1 MHDPI
6 RRSDAGSRPPL
17 APSRAIAGRARAA
30 GRPALLGLLLGAVAA
45 AAAALAPAEAWA
57 ACTPTSP
64 ANDATVTC
72 SGTDS
77 TGYDGSGADN
87 LTITTSGAAILDDSS
102 PTLDAAILVDD
113 DSTVTIGSAAT
124 VRVTEQN
131 GAAIRG
137 DDDNFVDNQ
146 GRIELN
152 ADDTRGISI
161 DQNTTGILPN
171 GAVNSSTGVIQVVG
185 DRSYAIETGNN
196 TGVATSGT
204 INLLGD
210 ETRGLSGGSRLDYTK
225 PANVTNSGTINVEGD
240 DAFGLKFGDGW
251 LDGSFQDTDND
262 ANTPTVFVPTA
273 AGIRNQSGGTI
284 NVSGDRSTGIFAGD
298 TANVDGD
305 HDSFV
310 LNSGTI
316 AVTGTDAIGLSVGG
330 NGRLDRYDLSTL
342 NVTNSNTLGLLTV
355 NNSGSITGDADAGPL
370 VVFRDFNAGH
380 ENRLLV
386 GGGGSIL
393 ADLTNQGTADRAI
406 AIRGS
411 DGDEFIFNAGRV
423 RGDVEL
429 GGGDDRWVQI
439 AGAQQ
444 SGDLIGGAGQD
455 ELTLV
460 GTRTAADTFD
470 VGHLQGFEAIRIA
483 RGAPIT
489 PTSTTTTPWR
499 LTNTSGFTGLVEVQN
514 DGILDVPT
522 PLTLGG
528 DFSMQSRGT
537 LQVTL
542 DGATPPLTVQGAAS
556 FDGNLVVRKGDNLT
570 PSATPYR
577 VILANGGVT
586 GRFANIQF
594 PDASGTRVFT
604 PSYDALGVLALF
616 QDVGLVGVARNANQR
631 AIAGNLLV
639 LTNSTGNQADLQA
652 TLDELSDI
660 QNLPSV
666 YDALSPEAYDAQTTV
681 SVEAGRRIA
690 AMLFDRPRECRTG
703 ERDPWTGNPNALPCH
718 ARRLSPWAAALGSYR
733 RRDEFQGHLRYDAQ
747 MGGII
752 AGVDFQPVSI
762 VDFTVA
768 VSGQRGGINVA
779 RAGESTLTLAEV
791 TGAAALNLGDLRV
804 QGAATYGHGFH
815 QDRRQIKFDGATPTS
830 GVNVRGVDDH
840 DSDRTLLATE
850 IGYRVPAGPVGVE
863 PIVGFDWAWMSQDGI
878 HESDAGGYGLDV
890 ASRDDEIGSV
900 RAGVRLSTV
909 YDHKAYLGPWL
920 EWMTGVWR
928 PTFDVAWRQYVEGNE
943 RDVAARLQGGA
954 DTAGGFQIQG
964 KEDPGGAEIGFGLRL
979 IPSEANRLRLDLRYQ
994 AYVAE
999 HTLENDLVAQATIAF

>member
-6 RRSDAGSRPPL
+6 RRPAAGSRPPL
-17 APSRAIAGRARAA
+17 APGLVRAGLVCA
-30 GRPALLGLLLGAVAA
+30 GLLAA
-45 AAAALAPAEAWA
+45 SLVPSAARA

-87 LTITTSGAAILDDSS
+87 LTISTTGAAVLDDSS

-113 DSTVTIGSAAT
+113 DSTVTIGTGAT
-124 VRVTEQN
+124 VRVTQQN
-131 GAAIRG
+131 GAGIRG
-137 DDDNFVDNQ
+137 DDDNFVENK

-152 ADDTRGISI
+152 AADTRGISI

-171 GAVNSSTGVIQVVG
+171 GAVNSGTIQVVG
-185 DRSYAIETGNN
+185 DRSYAIETGDNS
-196 TGVATSGT
+196 GVATSGT
-204 INLLGD
+204 INLIGNA
-210 ETRGLSGGSRLDYTK
+210 TRGLSGGSRLDYAK
-225 PANVTNSGTINVEGD
+225 PANVTNSGTINIEGA

-251 LDGSFQDTDND
+251 LDGSFQDTDN
-262 ANTPTVFVPTA
+262 NSSTPTVFVPTA
-273 AGIRNQSGGTI
+273 AGIRNQSGATI
-284 NVSGDRSTGIFAGD
+284 NVTGARSTGIFAGD

-310 LNSGTI
+310 VNSGTI
-316 AVTGTDAIGLSVGG
+316 AVTGTDAIGVSVGG
-330 NGRLDRYDLSTL
+330 NGRLTRYDLSTL
-342 NVTNSNTLGLLTV
+342 NLNNAASLGLVTL

-386 GGGGSIL
+386 GGSGSIV

-406 AIRGS
+406 AIRGTN
-411 DGDEFIFNAGRV
+411 GDELIVNAGRV
-423 RGDVEL
+423 QGDVDL
-429 GGGDDRWVQI
+429 AGGDDRWVQI
-439 AGAQQ
+439 SGGQQ
-444 SGDLIGGAGQD
+444 SGNLIGGSGQD
-455 ELTLV
+455 ELTLI
-460 GTRTAADTFD
+460 GTRTTPATFN
-470 VGHLQGFEAIRIA
+470 VGQLQGFEAIRIA

-489 PTSTTTTPWR
+489 PSSTTTTPWQ

-522 PLTLGG
+522 PITLGG
-528 DFSMQSRGT
+528 AFAVQSRGT
-537 LQVTL
+537 VQVTL
-542 DGATPPLTVQGAAS
+542 DGTTAPLTVQGAANL
-556 FDGNLVVRKGDNLT
+556 DGNLVVRKGDNLT
-570 PSATPYR
+570 PSPTPYR

-586 GRFANIQF
+586 GRFANIRF
-594 PDASGTRVFT
+594 PDASGTRIFT

-631 AIAGNLLV
+631 AIAGNLV
-639 LTNSTGNQADLQA
+639 ALTNAGGNQDDLQA
-652 TLDELSDI
+652 TLDGLQDV
-660 QNLPSV
+660 QNLGSV

-703 ERDPWTGNPNALPCH
+703 DRDLWSAQASRLPCH
-718 ARRLSPWAAALGSYR
+718 ARRLSPWAAALGSFR
-733 RRDEFQGHLRYDAQ
+733 QRDAFSGHARYDAQ

-752 AGVDFQPVSI
+752 AGVDFQPLSI
-762 VDFTVA
+762 LDFTVA
-768 VSGQRGGINVA
+768 VSGPRGGINVA
-779 RAGESTLTLAEV
+779 RAGESTLTLAEI
-791 TGAAALNLGDLRV
+791 TGAAALNLGGLRV
-804 QGAATYGHGFH
+804 QGAATFGHGFH
-815 QDRRQIKFDGATPTS
+815 QDRRQIKFDGPTPTS

-863 PIVGFDWAWMSQDGI
+863 PIFGFDWAWMSQDGI

-890 ASRDDEIGSV
+890 ASRDDEVGSL
-900 RAGVRLSTV
+900 RAGIRLSTA
-909 YDHKAYLGPWL
+909 YDHKTYLGPWL

-928 PTFDVAWRQYVEGNE
+928 PTFDVAWRQFVEGNQ
-943 RDVAARLQGGA
+943 RDLSARLQGGA
-954 DTAGGFQIQG
+954 DTAGGFRVRG
-964 KEDPGGAEIGFGLRL
+964 KEDPGGAEIGLGLRL
-979 IPSEANRLRLDLRYQ
+979 IPSDANRLRLDLRYQ

-999 HTLENDLVAQATIAF
+999 HTLEQDLVAQATIAF

>member
-1 MHDPI
+1 MHDPN
-6 RRSDAGSRPPL
+6 RRLDAGSRLPL
-17 APSRAIAGRARAA
+17 APGLVCTGLACA
-30 GRPALLGLLLGAVAA
+30 GLLAA
-45 AAAALAPAEAWA
+45 SLVPSAARA

-87 LTITTSGAAILDDSS
+87 LTISTTGAAILDDSS

-113 DSTVTIGSAAT
+113 DSTVTIGAAAT

-131 GAAIRG
+131 GAGIRG
-137 DDDNFVDNQ
+137 DDDNFIDNK

-152 ADDTRGISI
+152 ANDTRGIAI
-161 DQNTTGILPN
+161 DQNTTGVLPN
-171 GAVNSSTGVIQVVG
+171 GAVNSATGVIQVVG

-204 INLLGD
+204 INLIGD

-225 PANVTNSGTINVEGD
+225 PANVTNSGLINIEGD
-240 DAFGLKFGDGW
+240 DAFGMKFGDGW
-251 LDGSFQDTDND
+251 LDGSFQDTDNNP
-262 ANTPTVFVPTA
+262 NTATVFVPTA
-273 AGIRNQSGGTI
+273 AGIRNQGDGTI
-284 NVSGDRSTGIFAGD
+284 NVTGDRSTGIFAGD
-298 TANVDGD
+298 TANTDGD

-310 LNSGTI
+310 LNAGTI
-316 AVTGTDAIGLSVGG
+316 SVTGTDSIGVSVGG
-330 NGRLDRYDLSTL
+330 NGRLDRYDLSTFNL
-342 NVTNSNTLGLLTV
+342 NNSNTLGLVTV
-355 NNSGSITGDADAGPL
+355 NNSGEITGDADSGPL

-380 ENRLLV
+380 ENRLLI
-386 GGGGSIL
+386 GGGGSIV

-406 AIRGS
+406 AIRGT
-411 DGDEFIFNAGRV
+411 DGDEFIVNVGQV
-423 RGDVEL
+423 QGDVEL
-429 GGGDDRWVQI
+429 GGGDDRWLQLS
-439 AGAQQ
+439 GAQQ
-444 SGDLIGGAGQD
+444 SGNLIGGAGQD

-470 VGHLQGFEAIRIA
+470 VGNLQGFEAIRIA

-489 PTSTTTTPWR
+489 QSSTTTTPWR

-522 PLTLGG
+522 PITLGG
-528 DFSMQSRGT
+528 ALDVQSRGT
-537 LQVTL
+537 IQVTL
-542 DGATPPLTVQGAAS
+542 DGTTPPLTVQGATS
-556 FDGNLVVRKGDNLT
+556 LDGNLVVRKGANLT

-586 GRFANIQF
+586 GQFASIRF
-594 PDASGTRVFT
+594 PDASGTRIFT
-604 PSYDALGVLALF
+604 SSYDTLGVLALF

-631 AIAGNLLV
+631 AIAQSLFD
-639 LTNSTGNQADLQA
+639 LTNSNGNQDDLQA
-652 TLDELSDI
+652 VLDGLNDI
-660 QNLPSV
+660 QNLASV

-718 ARRLSPWAAALGSYR
+718 ARRLSPWAAGLGSFR
-733 RRDEFQGHLRYDAQ
+733 RRDAFSGHARYDAQ

-752 AGVDFQPVSI
+752 AGVDFQPVSNL
-762 VDFTVA
+762 DFTLA
-768 VSGQRGGINVA
+768 VSGQRGGIDVA

-791 TGAAALNLGDLRV
+791 TGAAALNLGGLRL

-815 QDRRQIKFDGATPTS
+815 QDRRQIQFDGPTPTT
-830 GVNVRGVDDH
+830 GINVRGTDDH
-840 DSDRTLLATE
+840 ESDRTLLATE

-863 PIVGFDWAWMSQDGI
+863 PIFGFDWAWMSQDGI
-878 HESDAGGYGLDV
+878 READAGGFGLDV
-890 ASRDDEIGSV
+890 ESRDDEIGSL

-909 YDHKAYLGPWL
+909 YDHKTYLGPWL

-928 PTFDVAWRQYVEGNE
+928 PTFDVAWRQFVEGNE

-954 DTAGGFQIQG
+954 DTAGGFEIQG
-964 KEDPGGAEIGFGLRL
+964 KEDPGGAEIGLGLRL
-979 IPSEANRLRLDLRYQ
+979 IPTDANRLRLDLRYQ

-999 HTLENDLVAQATIAF
+999 HTLEQDLVAQATIAF